1 MTIKEVEVLV
11 EEEEDKMK
19 EEGVVIEIGPIETV
33 EEEVDQ
39 MMEMLENALSLRIRA
54 FVNSVI
60 NADLNIAEEEIKVG
74 DVHSEEEKD
83 ADLAVEEEMGEAV
96 VEMEVVV
103 EILADQNILLLPQDS
118 QYNSKLIILD

>member
-1 MTIKEVEVLV
+1 M